1 MEIEQETKIG
11 IKIADIL
18 MLRKDR
24 GSKTLYK
31 TLWGDKTAIGIYKT
45 VLRIA
50 KEAEAG
56 TLEI

>member
-18 MLRKDR
+18 MLRKG
-24 GSKTLYK
+24 GSKGRYK
-31 TLWGDKTAIGIYKT
+31 TLWGDKTAVGIYKT
-45 VLRIA
+45 VIRVA